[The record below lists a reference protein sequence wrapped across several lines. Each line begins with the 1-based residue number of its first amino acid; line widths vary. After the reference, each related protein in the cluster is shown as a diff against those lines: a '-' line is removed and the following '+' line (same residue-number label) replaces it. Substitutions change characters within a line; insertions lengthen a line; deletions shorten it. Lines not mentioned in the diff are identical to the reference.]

1 MVELRNLKKQEVFL
15 TLKRDLALV
24 SSHSRALNPQLFY
37 LFIFYFYK
45 FLLRLKKKKK
55 KKKKKKP
62 STPLSFPLSYMGSLG
77 ISHCQGVGGP
87 CLV

>member
-55 KKKKKKP
+55 P

>member
-1 MVELRNLKKQEVFL
+1 MELRNLKKQEVFL

-37 LFIFYFYK
+37 FFIFYFYN

-55 KKKKKKP
+55 P
-62 STPLSFPLSYMGSLG
+62 FTPLSFPLSYIGGLG